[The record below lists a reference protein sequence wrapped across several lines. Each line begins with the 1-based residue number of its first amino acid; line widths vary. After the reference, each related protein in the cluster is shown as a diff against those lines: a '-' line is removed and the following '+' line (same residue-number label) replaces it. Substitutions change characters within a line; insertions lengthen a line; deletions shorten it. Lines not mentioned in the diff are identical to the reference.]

1 VPCLVLNPFGGSGT
15 TGAVAEQMGRDSIMI
30 DLKPEYVAMAIQRLG
45 EITHESIW
53 LNIAPVLCNRQPAD
67 GAPS

>member
-45 EITHESIW
+45 EITHES
-53 LNIAPVLCNRQPAD
+53 
-67 GAPS
+67 G